1 MRILITCPFGFV
13 STLNQELKYLRFSPI
28 DSFDTW
34 TYVDTDLAGMMMINL
49 RSRIASKVYIQL
61 QEAVFCDT
69 FDNLF
74 TLTQEIDRTQ
84 RLPATEFLSLQ
95 AHSFQSTLQ
104 SEKSIQSIVHKA
116 ILTQV
121 MTHSTPLQDPTP
133 DPYEIMVQLIN
144 NKATF
149 FLNTSGDGLHKRG
162 YRLDQ
167 GAASLKENVAAGLIL
182 MSGRRRQQRLRDPC
196 CGSGTICIEAAQIA
210 RNIAPGGNRQFAF
223 QWFVSFDPSVRTELK
238 TVAQAKSYPDKKFV
252 ILGSDN
258 DPEMLEKAVNNAERA
273 GVADTI
279 EFFEHDLFH
288 QLPEHL
294 ENTTDQQTVIV
305 TNPPYGKRLAP
316 EWLKDIY
323 RSLVNLSKDDAT
335 HFTCITS
342 YPEFSHLL
350 TTRRPRKEV
359 KNGQDDVHVWIKP
372 RG

>member
-1 MRILITCPFGFV
+1 MRLLITCPFGFV
-13 STLNQELKYLRFSPI
+13 STLNQELKYLRFKPV
-28 DSFDTW
+28 DSFDTG
-34 TYVDTDLAGMMMINL
+34 TYVETDRQGMMTINL
-49 RSRIASKVYIQL
+49 WSRIASKVYIQL

-84 RLPATEFLSLQ
+84 WLPATEFLAIQ
-95 AHSFQSTLQ
+95 AHSFQSTLM
-104 SEKSIQSIVHKA
+104 SEKSLQSIVHKA
-116 ILTQV
+116 ILNQV
-121 MTHSTPLQDPTP
+121 MAQGTTLKTPTK
-133 DPYEIMVQLIN
+133 DPYEIMVQLVN
-144 NKATF
+144 NKATL

-167 GAASLKENVAAGLIL
+167 WAASLKENVAAGLIL

-196 CGSGTICIEAAQIA
+196 CGSWTICIEAAMIA
-210 RNIAPGGNRQFAF
+210 RNIAPGLLRSFAF
-223 QWFVSFDPSVRTELK
+223 EYFACYGEAEFRDLYDTAK
-238 TVAQAKSYPDKKFV
+238 AKSYPDKQFL

-258 DPEMLEKAVNNAERA
+258 DPEMLEKARANAHRA
-273 GVADTI
+273 WVADTI
-279 EFFEHDLFH
+279 NFFEHDLFH

-294 ENTTDQQTVIV
+294 ENTTEQQTVIV

-323 RSLVNLSKDDAT
+323 RSLMNLSKDSST

-350 TTRRPRKEV
+350 TSRRPRKEV
-359 KNGQDDVHVWIKP
+359 KNGQDDVHVRIKP
-372 RG
+372 RE